1 MILIAF
7 FFGRNIN
14 NNRNRNTSNNTIN
27 NTSNNRVNNP
37 TNNNQFHQNINNNNL
52 NNNNLISSIN
62 NIPPTNNSDINQGVN
77 FQPLTE
83 EDLLKINEE
92 IQENIKHSKLYLEN
106 KNSNINNNFNNNINN
121 NFNNNLVTRPTSN
134 PNSPIIIS
142 YLHDFIQSEKNSHDF
157 YKNLANTCSIKHYKQ
172 KFTEISNDCLIEQK
186 NLVAYLEDFHKEN
199 SLNISS
205 EIFKPLDIDIFPISN
220 LRDGVM
226 LAVEE
231 EIKYYDKLSKIVED
245 LPPKDTRI
253 FYAMALRKLG
263 RINNVQYVFLRL

>member
-1 MILIAF
+1 MAF

-14 NNRNRNTSNNTIN
+14 NRNINNNRSNNNLLHQN
-27 NTSNNRVNNP
+27 NTP
-37 TNNNQFHQNINNNNL
+37 PNNNQLRQNINNNNL
-52 NNNNLISSIN
+52 NNNNHVSNLN
-62 NIPPTNNSDINQGVN
+62 NNTPPNNSDINQGVN

-92 IQENIKHSKLYLEN
+92 IQENIKQSQQYLEN
-106 KNSNINNNFNNNINN
+106 KKASNTN
-121 NFNNNLVTRPTSN
+121 NFNNNLLQPPTFN
-134 PNSPIIIS
+134 PNSAVIIS
-142 YLHDFIQSEKNSHDF
+142 YLHDFIQSEKNSHAF
-157 YKNLANTCSIKHYKQ
+157 YKNLADTCSIKHYKQ
-172 KFTEISNDCLIEQK
+172 KFTEISNDCQIEQR
-186 NLVAYLEDFHKEN
+186 NLEAYLVDFHKEN
-199 SLNISS
+199 SVNTSS

-220 LRDGVM
+220 LREGVM

-263 RINNVQYVFLRL
+263 RINNIQYVFLRL